1 MVMHESLD
9 SNMGWIGKLLNGGE
23 AKNKSEPAPVI
34 AAALEIA
41 PAPMPTTEIDALYY
55 RWLAGAGSTQAPAQT
70 EQQIL
75 AELTRLTQEPLAGA
89 ALVPRMPAIIP
100 QLMRTLQEESM
111 NAAELSR
118 QLAQDVLL
126 VAEVYREAN
135 RPRYHSRYNSSPSI
149 SSMES
154 AIMLLGQNNMRMLL
168 ARVAFRPIVSMQ
180 SGGVTMRAA
189 PQIWR
194 QSEKC
199 ALAASLVA
207 PGMQANAFDAYLA
220 GLIAN
225 VGLVVAFRLID
236 QLHAPDAFP
245 QSSAFIAHVF
255 AQARM
260 LSVRIAELWEFPD
273 SVTSAIA
280 QAGQLDADP
289 HAQAQALALGERLS
303 KLRMLADAGQFP
315 ADDSFVLAGL
325 GEDALA
331 AFDKLADDED

>member
-1 MVMHESLD
+1 
-9 SNMGWIGKLLNGGE
+9 MGWIGKLLNGGD
-23 AKNKSEPAPVI
+23 AKNKPAPEQVPPE
-34 AAALEIA
+34 AAASGTARA
-41 PAPMPTTEIDALYY
+41 PLTSDEVDALFY
-55 RWLAGAGSTQAPAQT
+55 RWLAGVGSQQAQAGT

-75 AELTRLTQEPLAGA
+75 DELTRLTREPLAGA

-100 QLMRTLQEESM
+100 QLMRTLQEENM

-168 ARVAFRPIVSMQ
+168 ARVAFRPVVSMQ
-180 SGGVTMRAA
+180 SGGLTMRAA

-207 PGMQANAFDAYLA
+207 PGLQANAFDAYLA
-220 GLIAN
+220 GLMAN

-245 QSSAFIAHVF
+245 HSDAFIAQVF
-255 AQARM
+255 VQARR
-260 LSVRIAELWEFPD
+260 LSVRIAELWEFPE

-280 QAGQLDADP
+280 QAGQVDAYP
-289 HAQAQALALGERLS
+289 QAQALALGERLS
-303 KLRMLADAGQFP
+303 KLHMLIDAAQFP

-325 GEDALA
+325 GKSELQV
-331 AFDKLADDED
+331 FDKLADDED

>member
-23 AKNKSEPAPVI
+23 AKNKSEPAPAR
-34 AAALEIA
+34 AAAPEIA
-41 PAPMPTTEIDALYY
+41 PAPMPITEIDALYY
-55 RWLAGAGSTQAPAQT
+55 RWLAGAGSTQAQAQAQT

-75 AELTRLTQEPLAGA
+75 DELARLAQEPLAGA

-100 QLMRTLQEESM
+100 QLMRTLQEDNM

-180 SGGVTMRAA
+180 SSGLTMRAA

-207 PGMQANAFDAYLA
+207 PGLQANAFDAYLA

-245 QSSAFIAHVF
+245 ASDAFIAQVF

-260 LSVRIAELWEFPD
+260 LSVRIAALWEFPD
-273 SVTSAIA
+273 SVTHAIE
-280 QAGQLDADP
+280 QAGQAGA
-289 HAQAQALALGERLS
+289 HQQAQALALGERLS